1 MNFMSPAG
9 SMRFRVFFI
18 FLLFY
23 FFQLPALAAIPQIPG
38 LLPTPAAAPAAA
50 PNNVQPAV
58 PSDPLDRET
67 PRGCVLGF
75 VKAAQDEKYLTA
87 TEYFEPLPSRRKG
100 PAHVDDEELV
110 PQLLAILN
118 QKFTGPLNFLSREA
132 QGNIDDGLPPDQEKV
147 GGALG
152 VRDDF
157 PIYLIRLDDQH
168 GRKLWYISRKSLELV
183 PEMYDSL
190 KFPQIEKSIP
200 KVLVVHRFFSMPL
213 WQWLAMLLF
222 VPVAIFFARLFTLA
236 AVSLIRAWQ
245 KSRKRSL
252 APDKSVFHI
261 GPVTVAIAIVLH
273 YIFVSYI
280 GTSLLYRI
288 YYRRVV
294 WILLIFAFY
303 WIVAALTRYLSQ
315 RIGETLTRRGM
326 LAERSIVSL
335 LRRLIEVIIFIFVTL
350 AALHSLGLDVTTA
363 LAGVGIGGLALGLGA
378 QKTFENMFGGVSILF
393 DKVVQIGDTC
403 KINNQVGVVQDIG
416 LRSTRLRTAERTL
429 LSIPNGIMATVT
441 IENLRFRDKFLCQ
454 QIIRLRYDLSPDHV
468 RFVLNEIR
476 EILRVNPKV
485 EDSSARAR
493 FLRFAEYSLEVELF
507 CYILEPE
514 YTDYLATQ
522 EALLL
527 EIMDRLERAGA
538 VVALPTQTTIV
549 TQDSWVQSEKA
560 KIINDAAQKLRDD
573 AKSPPPKP

>member
-18 FLLFY
+18 FLLSY
-23 FFQLPALAAIPQIPG
+23 FFHLPALGAIPQIPG
-38 LLPTPAAAPAAA
+38 LSTPAAAP
-50 PNNVQPAV
+50 NTVQPAV
-58 PSDPLDRET
+58 PSDPLGRET

-87 TEYFEPLPSRRKG
+87 TEYFEPPSRRKG

-118 QKFTGPLNFLSREA
+118 QKFTGPLSFLSREA
-132 QGNIDDGLPPDQEKV
+132 QGNIDDGLPQDQEKV

-152 VRDDF
+152 ARDDF

-200 KVLVVHRFFSMPL
+200 QVLVVHRFLAMPL

-245 KSRKRSL
+245 KSGKRSL
-252 APDKSVFHI
+252 APNKSVFHI
-261 GPVTVAIAIVLH
+261 GPVTVAMAIVLH
-273 YIFVSYI
+273 YILVSYI

-288 YYRRVV
+288 YYRRVI

-335 LRRLIEVIIFIFVTL
+335 LRRFIEVIVFIFVTL

-476 EILRVNPKV
+476 EVLRVNPKV
-485 EDSSARAR
+485 EHSSARAR
-493 FLRFAEYSLEVELF
+493 FLRFAEYSLDVELF

-514 YTDYLATQ
+514 YADYLATQ

-560 KIINDAAQKLRDD
+560 KIINEAAQKLRDD

>member
-9 SMRFRVFFI
+9 SMHFRIFFI
-18 FLLFY
+18 FLLFN
-23 FFQLPALAAIPQIPG
+23 FFHLPALGAIAQIPG
-38 LLPTPAAAPAAA
+38 LLPAPAAA
-50 PNNVQPAV
+50 PNTVQPAV

-67 PRGCVLGF
+67 PRGCILGF

-87 TEYFEPLPSRRKG
+87 TQYFEPLPSRRKD

-147 GGALG
+147 GGALV

-200 KVLVVHRFFSMPL
+200 KVLVVHRFLSMPL
-213 WQWLAMLLF
+213 WQWLALLLF
-222 VPVAIFFARLFTLA
+222 VPVAVFFARLFTLA
-236 AVSLIRAWQ
+236 AVSLIRVWQ
-245 KSRKRSL
+245 KSRKQSL

-261 GPVTVAIAIVLH
+261 GPVTVAMAIVLH

-335 LRRLIEVIIFIFVTL
+335 LRRFIEVIVFIFVAL

-454 QIIRLRYDLSPDHV
+454 QIIRLRYDLSSDHV

-514 YTDYLATQ
+514 YADYLATQ

-549 TQDSWVQSEKA
+549 TQDSWVQAEKA

-573 AKSPPPKP
+573 SKSPPPKP